1 MTKKKISFREIQKYL
16 RKNDFVLL
24 KKNRENLKNTSFEI
38 LSRTLLS
45 SLIIVSI
52 FLPLFL
58 YNRWK
63 DKNIQDY
70 TLTKEN
76 FERMKNI
83 KKKKKV
89 Q

>member
-1 MTKKKISFREIQKYL
+1 MKFLLRLLFLSILVSLSIGFYHKNFFESELDGEKIIGAT
-16 RKNDFVLL
+16 VLF
-24 KKNRENLKNTSFEI
+24 SVIF
-38 LSRTLLS
+38 
-45 SLIIVSI
+45 

-63 DKNIQDY
+63 DKNIRDY

-76 FERMKNI
+76 FERKKNI

>member
-1 MTKKKISFREIQKYL
+1 VKLLLRLLFLCILVSLSIGFYHKNFLESGLDGEKIIGAT
-16 RKNDFVLL
+16 VLF
-24 KKNRENLKNTSFEI
+24 SVIF
-38 LSRTLLS
+38 
-45 SLIIVSI
+45 

-63 DKNIQDY
+63 DKNIRDY

>member
-1 MTKKKISFREIQKYL
+1 VKFLLRLLFLSILVSLSIGFYHKNFFESELDGEKIIGAT
-16 RKNDFVLL
+16 VLF
-24 KKNRENLKNTSFEI
+24 SVIF
-38 LSRTLLS
+38 
-45 SLIIVSI
+45 

-63 DKNIQDY
+63 DKNIRDY

>member
-1 MTKKKISFREIQKYL
+1 MKFLIRLLFLSILISLSIGFYHKNFFESELDGEKIIGAT
-16 RKNDFVLL
+16 VLF
-24 KKNRENLKNTSFEI
+24 SVIF
-38 LSRTLLS
+38 
-45 SLIIVSI
+45 

-63 DKNIQDY
+63 DKNIRDY

>member
-1 MTKKKISFREIQKYL
+1 VKLILRILFLSILISLSIGFYHKSFVESKLDGEKIIGATVFFSVI
-16 RKNDFVLL
+16 
-24 KKNRENLKNTSFEI
+24 
-38 LSRTLLS
+38 
-45 SLIIVSI
+45 I

-63 DKNIQDY
+63 DKNIKHY

-76 FERMKNI
+76 FDRMKNV

>member
-1 MTKKKISFREIQKYL
+1 VKFLLRLLFLSILVSLSIGFYHKNFLESEIDGEKIIGTTVIFSVIF
-16 RKNDFVLL
+16 
-24 KKNRENLKNTSFEI
+24 
-38 LSRTLLS
+38 
-45 SLIIVSI
+45 

-63 DKNIQDY
+63 DKNIRDY

>member
-1 MTKKKISFREIQKYL
+1 MKLLLRLLFLCILVSLSIGFYHKNFLESGLDGEKIIGAT
-16 RKNDFVLL
+16 VLF
-24 KKNRENLKNTSFEI
+24 SVIF
-38 LSRTLLS
+38 
-45 SLIIVSI
+45 

>member
-1 MTKKKISFREIQKYL
+1 MKFLL
-16 RKNDFVLL
+16 RLL
-24 KKNRENLKNTSFEI
+24 FLSI
-38 LSRTLLS
+38 LSCLS
-45 SLIIVSI
+45 IGFYYKNFLECELYGEKIIGATVLFSVI
-52 FLPLFL
+52 FFLPLFL

-63 DKNIQDY
+63 DKNIRDY

-76 FERMKNI
+76 FDRMKNI

>member
-1 MTKKKISFREIQKYL
+1 MKFLLRLLFLSILVSLSIGIYHKNFLESELEGEKIIGAT
-16 RKNDFVLL
+16 VLF
-24 KKNRENLKNTSFEI
+24 SVIF
-38 LSRTLLS
+38 
-45 SLIIVSI
+45 

-63 DKNIQDY
+63 DKNIRDY

>member
-1 MTKKKISFREIQKYL
+1 MKLLLRLLFLCILVSLSIGFYHKNFLESELEGEKIIGAT
-16 RKNDFVLL
+16 VLF
-24 KKNRENLKNTSFEI
+24 SVIF
-38 LSRTLLS
+38 
-45 SLIIVSI
+45 

>member
-1 MTKKKISFREIQKYL
+1 VKFLLRLLFLSILVSLSIGFYHKNFLESGLDGEKIIGAT
-16 RKNDFVLL
+16 VLF
-24 KKNRENLKNTSFEI
+24 SVIF
-38 LSRTLLS
+38 
-45 SLIIVSI
+45 

-63 DKNIQDY
+63 DKNIRDY

>member
-1 MTKKKISFREIQKYL
+1 MKFLLRLLFLSILVSLSIGFYHKNFLESGLDGEKIIGAT
-16 RKNDFVLL
+16 VLF
-24 KKNRENLKNTSFEI
+24 SVIF
-38 LSRTLLS
+38 
-45 SLIIVSI
+45 

>member
-1 MTKKKISFREIQKYL
+1 MKLLLRLLFLCILVSLSIGFYHKNFLESGLDGEKIIGAT
-16 RKNDFVLL
+16 VLF
-24 KKNRENLKNTSFEI
+24 SVIF
-38 LSRTLLS
+38 
-45 SLIIVSI
+45 

-63 DKNIQDY
+63 DKNIRDY

>member
-1 MTKKKISFREIQKYL
+1 MKFLIRLLFLSILISLSIGFYHKNFLESGLDGEKIIGAT
-16 RKNDFVLL
+16 VLFSVIFFFLFFLYNLFL
-24 KKNRENLKNTSFEI
+24 KKNI
-38 LSRTLLS
+38 M
-45 SLIIVSI
+45 
-52 FLPLFL
+52 
-58 YNRWK
+58 
-63 DKNIQDY
+63 DY

>member
-1 MTKKKISFREIQKYL
+1 MKFLLRLLFLSILVSLSIGFYHKNFFESELDGEKIIGAT
-16 RKNDFVLL
+16 VLF
-24 KKNRENLKNTSFEI
+24 SVIF
-38 LSRTLLS
+38 
-45 SLIIVSI
+45 

-76 FERMKNI
+76 FERMKYI

>member
-1 MTKKKISFREIQKYL
+1 MKLTIRFLFFLI
-16 RKNDFVLL
+16 
-24 KKNRENLKNTSFEI
+24 I
-38 LSRTLLS
+38 LSFFFGFYIKDIVENDVYGEK
-45 SLIIVSI
+45 IIGFTVLFSVII

-58 YNRWK
+58 FYRWK
-63 DKNIQDY
+63 DKNIKDY

-76 FERMKNI
+76 YDLIKTT

>member
-1 MTKKKISFREIQKYL
+1 MKFLLRLLFLSILVSLSIGFYHKNFFESELDGEKIIGAT
-16 RKNDFVLL
+16 VLF
-24 KKNRENLKNTSFEI
+24 SVIF
-38 LSRTLLS
+38 
-45 SLIIVSI
+45 

-63 DKNIQDY
+63 NKNIRDY

>member
-1 MTKKKISFREIQKYL
+1 MKFLIRLLFLSILISLSIGFYHKNFLESGLDGEKIIGAT
-16 RKNDFVLL
+16 VLF
-24 KKNRENLKNTSFEI
+24 SVIF
-38 LSRTLLS
+38 
-45 SLIIVSI
+45 

-63 DKNIQDY
+63 DKNIRDY

-76 FERMKNI
+76 FDRMKNI